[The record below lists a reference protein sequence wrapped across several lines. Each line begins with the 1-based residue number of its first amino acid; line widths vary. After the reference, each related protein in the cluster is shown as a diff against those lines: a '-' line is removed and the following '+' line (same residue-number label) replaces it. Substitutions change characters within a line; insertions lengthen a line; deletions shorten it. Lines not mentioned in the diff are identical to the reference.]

1 MMLGS
6 SSTID
11 DMRAT
16 RFCIR
21 VPKESNTTTD
31 VDAASHNDDALDK
44 CYWGLPSIS
53 ADDPSYPPLGYWQ
66 GFVWGPMA
74 QLTWWSLEQYKH
86 LPVANAAR
94 KALVD
99 QMTGMFLNQWR
110 LHGHVCENYLPHRN
124 GTKVNGKIWPDECT
138 FGTDTTFYHW
148 GALNGFIAI
157 MGNGYWQSKGQE
169 LET

>member
-1 MMLGS
+1 MLMPLAIM
-6 SSTID
+6 T
-11 DMRAT
+11 MRWINVT
-16 RFCIR
+16 GDF
-21 VPKESNTTTD
+21 
-31 VDAASHNDDALDK
+31 
-44 CYWGLPSIS
+44 LPSLLMIFHHIHLS
-53 ADDPSYPPLGYWQ
+53 DNGED
-66 GFVWGPMA
+66 VWGPMA

-138 FGTDTTFYHW
+138 FGTGTTFYHW